1 MLKTIFQI
9 LRLVGK
15 LLLQSIL
22 YKLLSHHF
30 LQQYNSKSLS
40 RSILQGTLISFAIV
54 AILSLMVTHILPTR
68 QVKQEFLNIN
78 NILTLPQGRLLGN
91 PIYELQ
97 RQRQFQKQQQL
108 TSFVYCQLH
117 IHNTGILYIAGERVT
132 LMSSRIINQLRH
144 TFVKL
149 QFS

>member
-78 NILTLPQGRLLGN
+78 NILTLP
-91 PIYELQ
+91 
-97 RQRQFQKQQQL
+97 
-108 TSFVYCQLH
+108 
-117 IHNTGILYIAGERVT
+117 
-132 LMSSRIINQLRH
+132 
-144 TFVKL
+144 
-149 QFS
+149 